1 MVSARVVGA
10 ESVIRRFE
18 SLQGDVRGRVGQ
30 SMGSIVLKLQERV
43 MRAKLSGQVLN
54 ARSGTLRRSIDQ
66 AVYQEGAQIRGVVGT
81 NVEYARV
88 HEYGFSG
95 TVTVKEHLRLIKKAF
110 GKDLKTPREV
120 TVRTHSAR
128 VNLPERSFL
137 RSALRD
143 LGPAFFESMEQ
154 AAQAVTQ

>member
-1 MVSARVVGA
+1 MSARVVGA

-30 SMGSIVLKLQERV
+30 SMGRMTLLLQNRV

-54 ARSGTLRRSIDQ
+54 VRTGTLRRSIDQ

-137 RSALRD
+137 RSALREME
-143 LGPAFFESMEQ
+143 PQFFDAMDQ
-154 AAQAVTQ
+154 AAQAATR